1 VNSISLILIMWFDLL
16 HICLSFENGL
26 KENSSYF
33 YCKSSNFHDQWIK
46 LLLTSSFLCND
57 CLETM
62 SYLYIYLVSIQS
74 VKTFI
79 FSKKKNPSLLLS
91 LGQVVLA
98 RQSPTGLDNA
108 RSAQTTFDQAQ
119 VQGYSN
125 PRTVASSQSLSFS
138 TVTGASSFQ
147 SSSPVTKEL
156 KGE

>member
-1 VNSISLILIMWFDLL
+1 MWFDLL

-33 YCKSSNFHDQWIK
+33 YCKSLNFHDQWIK

-79 FSKKKNPSLLLS
+79 FSKKKSKSAAFSWTESPSRTKSNWLGQCPVSPDNIRSGTGPGVFKPPNRCLLSISLFLHCDWRLLLPIFLS
-91 LGQVVLA
+91 GDQ
-98 RQSPTGLDNA
+98 G
-108 RSAQTTFDQAQ
+108 AQ
-119 VQGYSN
+119 G
-125 PRTVASSQSLSFS
+125 
-138 TVTGASSFQ
+138 
-147 SSSPVTKEL
+147 
-156 KGE
+156 